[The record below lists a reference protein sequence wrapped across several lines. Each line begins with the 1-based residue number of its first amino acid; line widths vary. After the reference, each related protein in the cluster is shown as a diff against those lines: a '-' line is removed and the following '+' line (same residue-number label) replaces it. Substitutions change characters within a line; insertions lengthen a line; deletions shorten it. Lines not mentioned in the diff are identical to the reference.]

1 MNDSLVL
8 ALNVGSSSLKFA
20 LFAAGAPPRRI
31 HAGSI
36 DRIGAG
42 AVTDPARALD
52 LALSQVDAHGGL
64 GRVGSVGHR
73 IVHGGPRF
81 DGPRLLDPDV
91 LAELRRLAVLDP
103 DHMPAEIAFVEAMR
117 SRAPEL
123 PQVACFDTAF
133 HRTLPRVARLLPL
146 PQRYEGQ
153 GVQRYGFHGLSYTYL
168 VEELARVAG
177 DEAARGR
184 VVMAHLGSGAS
195 LVALRNGC
203 SVDTTMGFTP
213 TGGIPMATRSGD
225 LDPGVL
231 LHLLRSEHMSPDV
244 LDELLNHRSG
254 LLGVSGSS
262 GDMRDLLGREAN
274 DPSAADAVALFC
286 HRARQ
291 AIGGLAAT
299 IGGLETL
306 VFSAGIGENAAP
318 VRARISRGLEHL
330 GVHLDDARN
339 ERGAPVVSTDG
350 SVCTVRVLHTDEE
363 SVVVRETLRVV
374 RGEGAARAL

>member
-42 AVTDPARALD
+42 AVTDHARALD
-52 LALSQVDAHGGL
+52 LALSQLDAHGGL

-73 IVHGGPRF
+73 IVHGGPAF
-81 DGPRLLDPDV
+81 HGPRLLAPDV

-103 DHMPAEIAFVEAMR
+103 DHMPAEIAVVEAMR
-117 SRAPEL
+117 SRAPEV

-146 PQRYEGQ
+146 PRRYEGQ

-195 LVALRNGC
+195 LVALRGGH
-203 SVDTTMGFTP
+203 SVETTMGFTP

-231 LHLLRSEHMSPDV
+231 LHLLRSEHMSPDE
-244 LDELLNHRSG
+244 LDDLLNHRSG

-274 DPSAADAVALFC
+274 DSSAADAVALLC

-330 GVHLDDARN
+330 GVRLDDARN
-339 ERGAPVVSTDG
+339 ERGAPVISTDG
-350 SVCTVRVLHTDEE
+350 SACTVRVLHTDEE
-363 SVVVRETLRVV
+363 SVVVRETLRLV
-374 RGEGAARAL
+374 RGPRVTPP